1 MDETVER
8 LAINTLLN
16 TYTINGDRGRTDAL
30 SEVFAEDGVLE
41 TSRFRAEGRK
51 GIIKALSGD
60 TGTAPPPR
68 EPGSRGGT
76 RGRIMRH
83 HLTSSLVEFTGPETA
98 TARTYWINYTEH
110 GPDHSGLYADKIRK
124 IDGRWQIVH
133 RDVRL
138 DWIALDSRQPPGMVA
153 GALPADAPPKE
164 VITG

>member
-1 MDETVER
+1 MDEIAER

-16 TYTINGDRGRTDAL
+16 TYTINGDRGNVPAL
-30 SEVFAEDGVLE
+30 SEVFAEDGILE
-41 TSRFRAEGRK
+41 NSNWRAVGRK

-60 TGTAPPPR
+60 KGTPPPER
-68 EPGSRGGT
+68 APGSRGGT

-83 HLTSSLVEFTGPETA
+83 HLTSSLVEFTGPDTA

-110 GPDHSGLYADKIRK
+110 GPDHSGLYADKIKK
-124 IDGRWQIVH
+124 INGRWQIIH

-138 DWIALDSRQPPGMVA
+138 DWIALDARQPAGTVA
-153 GALPADAPPKE
+153 GPRSADAGPIE